1 MGYSYA
7 YGCRYSNGTEWPKVL
22 MIVGGVLLVVLL
34 IVWLIVEY
42 NSTRTFMGRLSSKF
56 PEVHYTHDEET
67 TVIRTDAEGNTSIS
81 TSGSDETVAH
91 IRYMLN
97 FYDMNTGKLRSVSAG
112 NFSARVPY
120 VRADAMAYQRLMANH
135 SEPAHYTYT
144 KVNEEYLIDVR
155 GWLLDGAVKDI
166 TLLKLVPKEK

>member
-1 MGYSYA
+1 MYY
-7 YGCRYSNGTEWPKVL
+7 RNGMDWPKVL
-22 MIVGGVLLVVLL
+22 MVTGGILVGVLL
-34 IVWLIVEY
+34 IVWLIVEF

-56 PEVHYTHDEET
+56 PEVHYTHDEERT
-67 TVIRTDAEGNTSIS
+67 TMHTDGDGITTFS

-91 IRYMLN
+91 INYKLN

-112 NFSARVPY
+112 SYSARVPY
-120 VRADAMAYQRLMANH
+120 IRADAMAYQRLMANH

>member
-1 MGYSYA
+1 MGYSYG
-7 YGCRYSNGTEWPKVL
+7 YGCRYRNDTDWPKVL
-22 MIVGGVLLVVLL
+22 GFSVAILLVVLL
-34 IVWLIVEY
+34 IAWAIVEFT
-42 NSTRTFMGRLSSKF
+42 STRTFQGRLSSKH
-56 PEVHYTHDEET
+56 PEVYYTHDEET
-67 TVIRTDAEGNTSIS
+67 TSIHTDAEGNVSIT

-91 IRYMLN
+91 ISYKLN

-112 NFSARVPY
+112 HFSARVPY
-120 VRADAMAYQRLMANH
+120 IRADAMAYQRLMANH

-144 KVNEEYLIDVR
+144 RVNEEYLVDVR